1 MLKESKGIQTRKE
14 GRKKK
19 KKRERKRHK
28 DIQKKKKILC
38 LGRKC
43 DGRAG
48 KEMRIGSANG
58 NLSKSLNVKNKIFIL

>member
-1 MLKESKGIQTRKE
+1 MLKENKGIQTRKE

-19 KKRERKRHK
+19 KREKGTRTYR
-28 DIQKKKKILC
+28 KKKKILC

-43 DGRAG
+43 DGRAS

>member
-1 MLKESKGIQTRKE
+1 MLKENKGIQTRKE

-19 KKRERKRHK
+19 KREKGTRTYR
-28 DIQKKKKILC
+28 KKKKILC